1 MDKMQVSFFP
11 QTGRWFKGNLHSHT
25 TRTDGMCPPDQQIRD
40 YASHGYDFLAITDHN
55 VIDSHRPSQEPP
67 LCLVPGWE
75 RDIRH
80 ASDNTACIHLVGLL
94 STPAQETPVREVRRY
109 DCLEVPDQQLIDE
122 MRADGQFVILAH
134 PRWSRMTP
142 DDVLALTGFDAI
154 EVFNTGCER
163 LMHAGHAGLYWDL
176 LLQSGRRVWGIAC
189 DDTHGKTRK
198 SDRFGGWVM
207 VRTECC
213 EPAQILAAMRKGTYY
228 LSQGPQILDW
238 GVRDGSLYFCCEP
251 CREIH
256 VTTYPRRG
264 KSFYAEDGEALTE
277 ISFPLDGSERYV
289 RVECVDQA
297 GRIAWTNPHFFEAE

>member
-1 MDKMQVSFFP
+1 
-11 QTGRWFKGNLHSHT
+11 
-25 TRTDGMCPPDQQIRD
+25 
-40 YASHGYDFLAITDHN
+40 
-55 VIDSHRPSQEPP
+55 
-67 LCLVPGWE
+67 
-75 RDIRH
+75 
-80 ASDNTACIHLVGLL
+80 
-94 STPAQETPVREVRRY
+94 
-109 DCLEVPDQQLIDE
+109 
-122 MRADGQFVILAH
+122 
-134 PRWSRMTP
+134 
-142 DDVLALTGFDAI
+142 
-154 EVFNTGCER
+154 
-163 LMHAGHAGLYWDL
+163 
-176 LLQSGRRVWGIAC
+176 
-189 DDTHGKTRK
+189 
-198 SDRFGGWVM
+198 M